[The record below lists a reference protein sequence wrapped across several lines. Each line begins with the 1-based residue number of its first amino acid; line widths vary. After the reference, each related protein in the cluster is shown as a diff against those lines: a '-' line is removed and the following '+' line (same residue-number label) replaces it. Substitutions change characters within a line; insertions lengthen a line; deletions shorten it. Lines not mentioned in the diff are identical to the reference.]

1 MSDMALMVAEETQP
15 AKRESLNDIIRRME
29 DLFEISESTEDEG
42 ERAFALAEI
51 DTIFSN
57 DLPKKADG
65 ICWFLGHC
73 EMEMQY
79 AGRVISQLQ
88 TAIDRHE
95 ARQKRVRELT
105 KQAMQ
110 AAGIRRIQGTWQA
123 LSLRAGSESVEITS
137 MSELPLEFCRVSQ
150 PSLSPDK
157 TAIKRA
163 IKSGEEVPGAALR
176 TGPETLMVK

>member
-1 MSDMALMVAEETQP
+1 MSDVALMVQEEAP
-15 AKRESLNDIIRRME
+15 VKRESLNDIVRRMV

-51 DTIFSN
+51 DTIFST

-73 EMEMQY
+73 ESEMQY
-79 AGRVISQLQ
+79 AGRVIAQLQ
-88 TAIDRHE
+88 TAIERHE
-95 ARQKRVRELT
+95 ARQKRVRDLT

-123 LSLRAGSESVEITS
+123 LSLRAGSDSVEI
-137 MSELPLEFCRVSQ
+137 MSTADLPLEYCRITAPQ
-150 PSLSPDK
+150 LSPDK
-157 TAIKRA
+157 PAIKRA
-163 IKSGEEVPGAALR
+163 IKAGEEVPGARLH
-176 TGPETLMVK
+176 TGAETLMVK

>member
-1 MSDMALMVAEETQP
+1 MSDVALMVQEENLPQR
-15 AKRESLNDIIRRME
+15 KESLNDLIRRMA
-29 DLFEISESTEDEG
+29 DLFEISETSEDEG
-42 ERAFALAEI
+42 ERAFALSEI
-51 DTIFSN
+51 DTIFSV

-88 TAIDRHE
+88 TAIERHE
-95 ARQKRVRELT
+95 ARQKRVRDLT

-123 LSLRAGSESVEITS
+123 LSLRAGSESVEIV
-137 MSELPLEFCRVSQ
+137 SEAEVPHEYCRMV
-150 PSLSPDK
+150 PEKFVPDK
-157 TAIKRA
+157 PSIKKAIKD
-163 IKSGEEVPGAALR
+163 GTEVPGARLHV
-176 TGPETLMVK
+176 GPESLMVK